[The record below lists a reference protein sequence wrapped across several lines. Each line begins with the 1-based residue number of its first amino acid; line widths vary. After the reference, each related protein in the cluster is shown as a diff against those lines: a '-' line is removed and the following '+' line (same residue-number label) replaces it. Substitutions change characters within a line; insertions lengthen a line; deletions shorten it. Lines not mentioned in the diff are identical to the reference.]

1 MKLNEAQK
9 NYLHTFMK
17 GLEVKGRPVLNQFK
31 RAGNCLRYT
40 DSHVIIELFNTGI
53 EEDITLYN
61 QDLSDCAYP
70 DTSRLWA
77 TFGHDIKREYTVK
90 ELLNTVRT
98 IKKETGYTKQ
108 SKGIYLGLSLDLETI
123 GVFKRE
129 MVKVQYGYTFKD
141 LDELKDCS
149 TLAFDINL
157 VHKTLLLL
165 NKLKVDTIKLSRN
178 ENPARPLQF
187 EAEDIRGLIAPV
199 RYWK

>member
-9 NYLHTFMK
+9 NYLQTFMK

-31 RAGNCLRYT
+31 STGNCLRYT
-40 DSHVIIELFNTGI
+40 DSHVIVELFNTGI
-53 EEDITLYN
+53 EEDITLYGK
-61 QDLSDCAYP
+61 DLSDCAYP

-77 TFGHDIKREYTVK
+77 TNNHGIKKEYTIK
-90 ELLNTVRT
+90 ELLNTVRA

-108 SKGIYLGLSLDLETI
+108 SKGIYLGWSLDLETLE
-123 GVFKRE
+123 VFKQE
-129 MVKVQYGYTFKD
+129 VIKSGYGYGINTKE
-141 LDELKDCS
+141 ELRDCS

-165 NKLKVDTIKLSRN
+165 DKLKVDTIKLSRN
-178 ENPARPLQF
+178 ESPARPLQF

>member
-1 MKLNEAQK
+1 MKLNETQK
-9 NYLHTFMK
+9 NYLQTFMK

-31 RAGNCLRYT
+31 SSGNCLRYT
-40 DSHVIIELFNTGI
+40 DSHVIVELFNTGI
-53 EEDITLYN
+53 EEDITLYGK
-61 QDLSDCAYP
+61 DLSDCAYP
-70 DTSRLWA
+70 DTSRLWS
-77 TFGHDIKREYTVK
+77 TFTHDIKREYTVK

-108 SKGIYLGLSLDLETI
+108 TKGIYLGLSLNLETI

-129 MVKVQYGYTFKD
+129 MVKVRYGYTFKE
-141 LDELKDCS
+141 LEELKDCS
-149 TLAFDINL
+149 TLVFDLNL

-165 NKLKVDTIKLSRN
+165 DKLKVDTIKLSRN
-178 ENPARPLQF
+178 ESPARPLQF